1 MKKHMK
7 RMTAPRTWSVPRK
20 TSHWVAKPR
29 PGPHGMLESVPAGT
43 VLRDM
48 LKLCDNAREAKFI
61 LSSRTV
67 LIDGRVVT
75 DTKFP
80 VGLMD
85 VVTIKQGKDAAT
97 SYRMLIDYKGRLQA
111 VPIDENESGWKLA
124 RVDHKTTVRG
134 GKTQVTLHDG
144 RNLLLPKDQYTTG
157 DVLKIEVPSQRVLK
171 AFKLDKGSLALLTG
185 GSHPGSVQ
193 TVESLQIKRGSASNV
208 VTFKEGPSTIK
219 ENVFVVGEKTPE
231 IKLMEAKVA

>member
-1 MKKHMK
+1 
-7 RMTAPRTWSVPRK
+7 
-20 TSHWVAKPR
+20 
-29 PGPHGMLESVPAGT
+29 
-43 VLRDM
+43 
-48 LKLCDNAREAKFI
+48 
-61 LSSRTV
+61 V